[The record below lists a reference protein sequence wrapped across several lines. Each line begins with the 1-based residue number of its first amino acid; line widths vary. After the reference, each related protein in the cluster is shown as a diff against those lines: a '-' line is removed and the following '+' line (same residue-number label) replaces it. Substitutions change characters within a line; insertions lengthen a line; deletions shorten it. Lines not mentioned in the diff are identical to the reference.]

1 MKIALISDTHDHLE
15 RLAQALDIFAQASAE
30 ALIHAGDI
38 TSAVTAQKLSTFD
51 GPVHAVFGNVDKDR
65 KGLGRVLKSIA
76 VAPVTFELDGRSFV
90 LAHNR
95 SHIPDELLSQ
105 ADLAVVG
112 HTHLVEQSRENHTVI
127 INPGTCRGG
136 DNYQPTVALLDSQ
149 NLSVELITLP

>member
-1 MKIALISDTHDHLE
+1 LKIALISDTHDHLE

-38 TSAVTAQKLSTFD
+38 ASAATARKLSTFD
-51 GPVHAVFGNVDKDR
+51 GSIHAVFGNVDNDR
-65 KGLGRVLKSIA
+65 KGLGRILKSIA
-76 VAPVTFELDGRSFV
+76 DAPVSFELDGRSFV
-90 LAHNR
+90 LAHDR
-95 SHIPDELLSQ
+95 SQISDKLLSQ

-112 HTHLVEQSRENHTVI
+112 HTHLVGHSRENHTLI

-149 NLSVELITLP
+149 NLSVELITLS